1 MIGKKCFRV
10 PVLFSSLI
18 VLSILISECIL
29 LQGAGNNLQVSM
41 ASGVWGRQPLVWLF
55 PLNLPWT
62 YRTDKLTK

>member
-29 LQGAGNNLQVSM
+29 LQGAGNNLQVS
-41 ASGVWGRQPLVWLF
+41 
-55 PLNLPWT
+55 NLPWT